1 MVFKVTESGYDI
13 ALYCAHLA
21 EYSSTQSR
29 LITGAINLKLLV
41 HAQKWTH
48 GTMGD
53 SIHKV

>member
-1 MVFKVTESGYDI
+1 MVTESGYDI